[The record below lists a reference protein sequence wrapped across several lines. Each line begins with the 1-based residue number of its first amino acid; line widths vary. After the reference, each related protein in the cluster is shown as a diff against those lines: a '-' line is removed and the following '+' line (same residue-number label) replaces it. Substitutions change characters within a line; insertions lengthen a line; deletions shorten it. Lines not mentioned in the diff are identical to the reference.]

1 MVENKVGALPVKDDS
16 GNIVGIITERDLMRE
31 VHAYTDL
38 EARPVQSVMT
48 ANIISGTRED
58 GIDTILEQMI
68 KNRFRHVPILE
79 KGRLV
84 GIISIGDLVK
94 SQLRP
99 IPVLGPF
106 CDISIDIIKSLP
118 VRQLG
123 ADCVRVGFAAI
134 NRRILD
140 PAKRFHIALRISK

>member
-1 MVENKVGALPVKDDS
+1 MVENKVGALLVKDDS
-16 GNIVGIITERDLMRE
+16 GNIVGTITERDLMRE
-31 VHAYTDL
+31 VHAYADL

-68 KNRFRHVPILE
+68 ENRFRHVPILE

-94 SQLRP
+94 SQLAYLKHQMEDLKGY
-99 IPVLGPF
+99 VAGH
-106 CDISIDIIKSLP
+106 
-118 VRQLG
+118 
-123 ADCVRVGFAAI
+123 AA
-134 NRRILD
+134 
-140 PAKRFHIALRISK
+140 

>member
-1 MVENKVGALPVKDDS
+1 MTKVKDILQKKGSRVVFIDPNITLRQALNTMVENKVGALPVKDDS
-16 GNIVGIITERDLMRE
+16 GNFVGIITERDLMRE
-31 VHAYTDL
+31 VHAYADL
-38 EARPVQSVMT
+38 VASPVQSVMT

-94 SQLRP
+94 SQLAYLTHQMEDLKGY
-99 IPVLGPF
+99 VAGH
-106 CDISIDIIKSLP
+106 
-118 VRQLG
+118 
-123 ADCVRVGFAAI
+123 AA
-134 NRRILD
+134 
-140 PAKRFHIALRISK
+140 